1 MTESSGLNK
10 DKKTPLRK
18 KTSKNLAKFGA
29 SRWIYHKPYKKKQQQ
44 INRLILRVT
53 KRHDILLALV
63 VSEVTVLK

>member
-18 KTSKNLAKFGA
+18 KHLKTWQNLVHQGEFTTSP
-29 SRWIYHKPYKKKQQQ
+29 IKKKQQQ
-44 INRLILRVT
+44 IIRRILRVT